1 MDAIFASINLQ
12 AIEHSLTI
20 VNQLLF
26 VVLLLRVIRK
36 LDRLEGWC
44 EHIYRELT
52 DLESRVRRIE
62 RFYSIGGQLKTGI
75 SRTLFFPNGR
85 SVYFFI

>member
-1 MDAIFASINLQ
+1 MEGFLASVNLQ
-12 AIEHSLTI
+12 TIEHTLTI

-26 VVLLLRVIRK
+26 VVLLLKAIRK
-36 LDRLEGWC
+36 LDRLEEWC

-52 DLESRVRRIE
+52 DLESRVRRVE

-85 SVYFFI
+85 SVFFFI